1 MEETVIQKILSE
13 SYNVCNSASAKGFDI
28 KRVLR
33 SYDSKKNRQE
43 LQSSYKLQ
51 MPLVSHCSYEVFSNP
66 SAEWE

>member
-43 LQSSYKLQ
+43 LQSSYKVVTNYK
-51 MPLVSHCSYEVFSNP
+51 MPLVSHCS
-66 SAEWE
+66 

>member
-51 MPLVSHCSYEVFSNP
+51 NAPCKPLFLQGFF
-66 SAEWE
+66 

>member
-51 MPLVSHCSYEVFSNP
+51 KAPCKPLFLRGFF
-66 SAEWE
+66 